1 VDFLFFFNFDMC
13 FDDMIRVC
21 LERDTGTKIS
31 KEVDAWRYINGT
43 AFFFLFFFLY
53 FMFTTFP
60 PKKSSFCLRILRQ
73 GSAFQ
78 YPSPFYPVVSG
89 MLAFGFL
96 K

>member
-43 AFFFLFFFLY
+43 AFFFLFFFFSTLCS
-53 FMFTTFP
+53 P
-60 PKKSSFCLRILRQ
+60 PSHQKSLLF
-73 GSAFQ
+73 A
-78 YPSPFYPVVSG
+78 
-89 MLAFGFL
+89 
-96 K
+96 